1 MSNRSR
7 YKWLAPLEPYAKES
21 DTAQCQASWHPA
33 RLFDRSTAPDMSA
46 IAQKTIINMNEREQI
61 EELHQRY
68 LSLKENTLWQQRDG
82 EECKA
87 YHNWYDSAYVYFKSF
102 GYLQDDPDFQ
112 TFVNAEKEGNCF
124 VLAHIYDSISPS
136 YKVLMVKTENTCEAD
151 KTEIDD
157 LDCDIWALIH
167 PQIAEVSKKRMSD
180 GYYADAVE
188 AACKMVNSIV
198 REIVLE
204 QTGDEL
210 DGAGLMRKAFSPT
223 NPIIRIA
230 DVDHKSGHDT
240 QQGYMDIF
248 AGMMT
253 GIRNP
258 KAHDNENIS
267 KEDALRKLILASLL
281 LFKIDSRI

>member
-1 MSNRSR
+1 MS
-7 YKWLAPLEPYAKES
+7 
-21 DTAQCQASWHPA
+21 
-33 RLFDRSTAPDMSA
+33 
-46 IAQKTIINMNEREQI
+46 ERDQI
-61 EELHQRY
+61 EELHQQY
-68 LSLKENTLWQQRDG
+68 LSLRENTPWQQRDG
-82 EECKA
+82 AECKA
-87 YHNWYDSAYVYFKSF
+87 YHNWYDRAYVYFKSF
-102 GYLQDDPDFQ
+102 ASLKNDPDFQ

-124 VLAHIYDSISPS
+124 VLEHIYDSISPS
-136 YKVLMVKTENTCEAD
+136 YKVLMAKTGNAREMDMTDIEND
-151 KTEIDD
+151 N
-157 LDCDIWALIH
+157 LDYDVWALIH
-167 PQIAEVSKKRMSD
+167 PQIAEVSKKRMND

-198 REIVLE
+198 RERVLE

-210 DGAGLMRKAFSPT
+210 DGAGLMRKAFSPA